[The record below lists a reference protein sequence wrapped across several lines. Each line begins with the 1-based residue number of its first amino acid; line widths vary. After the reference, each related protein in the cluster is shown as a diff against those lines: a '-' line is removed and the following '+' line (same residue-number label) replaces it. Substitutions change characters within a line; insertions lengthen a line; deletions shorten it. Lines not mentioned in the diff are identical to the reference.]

1 MSSKRSE
8 ESDTDDSKDNSKQI
22 IKMVA
27 RTSVA
32 STPVSLLIESLV
44 KNLCTI
50 FENNDDR
57 AKKIYN
63 IICSQLFKLN
73 LIDESYQ
80 MPEFEGIRSQYQK
93 ALYQLV
99 TAARNGDESVT
110 GPPIW
115 TSEDLI
121 GSHYYREFDEIEYIA
136 GGGFGQVFRVR
147 HKLDGSEYAV
157 KKIYIRSNS
166 ITSVRNYLKE
176 VKTFASLNHSNI
188 VQYKVAWLE
197 LGVPTARNAIL
208 PSDTNVT
215 DSYNYYNNSDD
226 KNLEIDHS
234 NSFSEIFNNSL
245 NNNNAN
251 KSSSEFTVEFEAQ
264 KSKHYS
270 YSSNS
275 SAKKK
280 RNRSRNSISEGGK
293 AICKFNFE
301 EALQVDV
308 QKQQWATLYIQMS
321 LCQITLK
328 QWLEKRNETE
338 IVPNPNHIGEAALVR
353 FQYTVRRETVLEVLQ
368 QVLRGLQYI
377 HSKGIVHHDIKPS
390 NIFMQMDGGN
400 IVVQL
405 GDFGLACPLQ
415 NSQHSL
421 AFGTK
426 LYAAPEQLSG
436 KCDPKVCTFLTYNY

>member
-8 ESDTDDSKDNSKQI
+8 ESDTDASKDNSKQI

-50 FENNDDR
+50 FENDDER

-99 TAARNGDESVT
+99 TAARNGDESIT

-197 LGVPTARNAIL
+197 LGVPTAQKAIL
-208 PSDTNVT
+208 PSDTNIT
-215 DSYNYYNNSDD
+215 DSYNSDTS
-226 KNLEIDHS
+226 LEI
-234 NSFSEIFNNSL
+234 NSSLSEISHL
-245 NNNNAN
+245 SHNNAN

-275 SAKKK
+275 NTKKK

-301 EALQVDV
+301 EAIHVDV
-308 QKQQWATLYIQMS
+308 RKQQWATLYIQMS

-328 QWLEKRNETE
+328 QWLEKRNEAETLSNN
-338 IVPNPNHIGEAALVR
+338 VSEAAIVR
-353 FQYTVRRETVLEVLQ
+353 FQHTVRKETVLEVLQ
-368 QVLRGLQYI
+368 QILCGLQYI

-400 IVVQL
+400 LVVQL

-436 KCDPKVCTFLTYNY
+436 KCDPKVCT